1 MSMATSIK
9 AQNTAG
15 PARHIFWLTLLL
27 SFCLT
32 GCAGS
37 ANTGKYYDRDGPP
50 GLTGTLKAHKAD
62 EIVIKSEKPNKWANR
77 PYTVMG
83 QRFYPMTGDKPLV
96 QTGTASWYGKQFHG
110 KKTAIGEI
118 YDMYSLSA
126 AHPTMELPSYARVT
140 NLNNE
145 RSVIVRVN
153 DRGPFIGG
161 RAIDMSYAA
170 AVKLGYQKNGTT
182 RVRIERITRR
192 QIALGNIPSATHTST
207 QFAEASGSKLSTVI
221 DTVQAVA
228 ASGSE
233 SKTKSDLAAAAV
245 KETIRLIGQKKSGSS
260 TNSVAASGEHIDKLA
275 AVVGTALA
283 VKATVSEAD
292 KDPLARIASVE
303 TFPSAVDE
311 TQSEN
316 SEPLTEGITET
327 AAPPQEPVIPSV
339 SEGVVQGVVA
349 SSTDVNAPAATQ
361 AGQKELQSLDSVKQA
376 WGAQIGAFTQKAS
389 AQEFA
394 AHAEMMLSTENIR
407 DGVRIAQSAGN
418 WCVLV
423 GSAADAPQAR
433 AIVENVSKILGIQAF
448 AAYK

>member
-9 AQNTAG
+9 AQNTSG

-140 NLNNE
+140 NLNNG

-221 DTVQAVA
+221 YTVQAVA

-233 SKTKSDLAAAAV
+233 SKTKSD
-245 KETIRLIGQKKSGSS
+245 
-260 TNSVAASGEHIDKLA
+260 LA

-292 KDPLARIASVE
+292 KDPLARIASVA

>member
-9 AQNTAG
+9 AQNTSG

-140 NLNNE
+140 NLNNG

-233 SKTKSDLAAAAV
+233 SKTKSDLAA
-245 KETIRLIGQKKSGSS
+245 
-260 TNSVAASGEHIDKLA
+260 
-275 AVVGTALA
+275 VVGTALA

-349 SSTDVNAPAATQ
+349 SSTDVNAPAAPQ

-423 GSAADAPQAR
+423 GSATDAPQAR